1 MALNEVKVLAQMD
14 HPNIVAYHDSFERDG
29 ILMIEMEYADGGNL
43 QEFLAKQNR
52 YLNLKYIGIPLQ
64 CCNYLTL
71 IHFVN
76 SLYCYRFIIEYSLL
90 SEKLILD
97 IVHQMVSA
105 ISYMH
110 AHNVLHRDLK
120 TANIFG

>member
-52 YLNLKYIGIPLQ
+52 YLYTINLL
-64 CCNYLTL
+64 
-71 IHFVN
+71 F
-76 SLYCYRFIIEYSLL
+76 FLL
-90 SEKLILD
+90 
-97 IVHQMVSA
+97 
-105 ISYMH
+105 
-110 AHNVLHRDLK
+110 
-120 TANIFG
+120 

>member
-52 YLNLKYIGIPLQ
+52 
-64 CCNYLTL
+64 C
-71 IHFVN
+71 H
-76 SLYCYRFIIEYSLL
+76 
-90 SEKLILD
+90 
-97 IVHQMVSA
+97 
-105 ISYMH
+105 YM
-110 AHNVLHRDLK
+110 K
-120 TANIFG
+120 

>member
-52 YLNLKYIGIPLQ
+52 YNYI
-64 CCNYLTL
+64 NY
-71 IHFVN
+71 IKI
-76 SLYCYRFIIEYSLL
+76 YLL
-90 SEKLILD
+90 HIL
-97 IVHQMVSA
+97 
-105 ISYMH
+105 
-110 AHNVLHRDLK
+110 RK
-120 TANIFG
+120 

>member
-52 YLNLKYIGIPLQ
+52 YKIYRYSSSKLY
-64 CCNYLTL
+64 NYLL
-71 IHFVN
+71 NFV
-76 SLYCYRFIIEYSLL
+76 YR
-90 SEKLILD
+90 
-97 IVHQMVSA
+97 
-105 ISYMH
+105 
-110 AHNVLHRDLK
+110 
-120 TANIFG
+120 

>member
-52 YLNLKYIGIPLQ
+52 YL
-64 CCNYLTL
+64 YL
-71 IHFVN
+71 
-76 SLYCYRFIIEYSLL
+76 
-90 SEKLILD
+90 
-97 IVHQMVSA
+97 
-105 ISYMH
+105 
-110 AHNVLHRDLK
+110 
-120 TANIFG
+120 

>member
-52 YLNLKYIGIPLQ
+52 YPYLEFVGIPLL
-64 CCNYLTL
+64 NYVIKSFCLSL
-71 IHFVN
+71 IF
-76 SLYCYRFIIEYSLL
+76 L
-90 SEKLILD
+90 SIYPR
-97 IVHQMVSA
+97 I
-105 ISYMH
+105 
-110 AHNVLHRDLK
+110 
-120 TANIFG
+120 

>member
-52 YLNLKYIGIPLQ
+52 YSYIYYIKI
-64 CCNYLTL
+64 YL
-71 IHFVN
+71 IHIHTQIT
-76 SLYCYRFIIEYSLL
+76 Y
-90 SEKLILD
+90 
-97 IVHQMVSA
+97 H
-105 ISYMH
+105 
-110 AHNVLHRDLK
+110 
-120 TANIFG
+120 

>member
-52 YLNLKYIGIPLQ
+52 FQYLKY
-64 CCNYLTL
+64 
-71 IHFVN
+71 
-76 SLYCYRFIIEYSLL
+76 S
-90 SEKLILD
+90 KL
-97 IVHQMVSA
+97 
-105 ISYMH
+105 
-110 AHNVLHRDLK
+110 R
-120 TANIFG
+120 

>member
-1 MALNEVKVLAQMD
+1 MQ
-14 HPNIVAYHDSFERDG
+14 IS
-29 ILMIEMEYADGGNL
+29 
-43 QEFLAKQNR
+43 
-52 YLNLKYIGIPLQ
+52 
-64 CCNYLTL
+64 YLTNL
-71 IHFVN
+71 FSLHLCHF
-76 SLYCYRFIIEYSLL
+76 SLL

-120 TANIFG
+120 TANIFLTKEGLVKIGDFGISKMLTTKQGGGANTVLGNIEYRINFYA